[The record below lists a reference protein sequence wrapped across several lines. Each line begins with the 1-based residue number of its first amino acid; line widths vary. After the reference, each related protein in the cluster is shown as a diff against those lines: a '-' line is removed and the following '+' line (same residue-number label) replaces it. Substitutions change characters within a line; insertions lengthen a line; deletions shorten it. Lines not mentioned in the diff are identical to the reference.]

1 MHLVRAARQGGVVV
15 LMSYVRRLRALGA
28 CHEPVKVASLCPDVI
43 CTMFFVLYVYESSLF
58 KAVVSIRSGES
69 RTRILLI
76 LRDHAGYNIHRTY
89 TSLTSADSFAFG

>member
-43 CTMFFVLYVYESSLF
+43 CTMFVVLYVYESSLF

-69 RTRILLI
+69 RTRILFI
-76 LRDHAGYNIHRTY
+76 LRVQGPCRIQHTSNIY
-89 TSLTSADSFAFG
+89 IFNISG